1 MRKPLIFFLW
11 CALCLFTSAGGK
23 AMAIPVDTANRRLVF
38 QKIKMPDA
46 QSQFAFS
53 DSLLANPKDTIHH
66 KKHRLIAAILAFPVI
81 GIFGLHRIYLGTSVK
96 VPVIYIVTLG
106 GGLGIL
112 PFIDFVMI
120 LLSRDKEFHAK
131 YEHNHYLFMWHNK

>member
-1 MRKPLIFFLW
+1 MH
-11 CALCLFTSAGGK
+11 
-23 AMAIPVDTANRRLVF
+23 IPVDTVNKKWAF
-38 QKIKMPDA
+38 QEVKMPDA
-46 QSQFAFS
+46 GNQFLFS
-53 DSLLANPKDTIHH
+53 DTILANSKDAAYH
-66 KKHRLIAAILAFPVI
+66 KKHRLIAAVLAFPVI
-81 GIFGLHRIYLGTSVK
+81 GVLGMHRVYLGTSAK
-96 VPVIYIVTLG
+96 VPIIYIVTLG